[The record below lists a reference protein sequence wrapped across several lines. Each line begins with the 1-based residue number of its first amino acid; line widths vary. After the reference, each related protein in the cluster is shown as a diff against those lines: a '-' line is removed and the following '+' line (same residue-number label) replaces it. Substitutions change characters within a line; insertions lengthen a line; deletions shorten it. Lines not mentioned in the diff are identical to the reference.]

1 LYTTSEKPRYLRGL
15 ISNLALFIVIIV
27 LVVLTT
33 LYLAFLN
40 KRHANRRVALGKAAD
55 VVDQSM
61 EDSNAWAKSDADA
74 GPGRRQSLDK
84 AFDDETDLRNEDFIY
99 VY

>member
-1 LYTTSEKPRYLRGL
+1 M
-15 ISNLALFIVIIV
+15 IIV

-33 LYLAFLN
+33 LYLTFLN
-40 KRHANRRVALGKAAD
+40 KSHANRRVALGKAAD
-55 VVDQSM
+55 IVDQSM
-61 EDSNAWAKSDADA
+61 EDKKAWAKSEAEA
-74 GPGRRQSLDK
+74 GPERRPSFDK

>member
-1 LYTTSEKPRYLRGL
+1 MYTTAEKPRYLRGL

-61 EDSNAWAKSDADA
+61 EDNKAWAKSDAGA